1 MKPRLLNSFR
11 GYRYRYRYRYG
22 YRRKKP
28 EIRNIDKGI
37 IHILA
42 SFNNT
47 IITVT
52 DVKGHVIYWSSA
64 GACGFKGPKK
74 GSAFAAQKATES
86 VIYRVVIKRAAVL
99 ITGCGK
105 GRDAALRVIQH
116 NRIPIRAVVDITPN
130 PHNGCRPPAKRRV

>member
-1 MKPRLLNSFR
+1 MKPKSMWNL
-11 GYRYRYRYRYG
+11 YRN
-22 YRRKKP
+22 RRIKK
-28 EIRNIDKGI
+28 EIRRVDRGI
-37 IHILA
+37 IHIQS

-52 DVKGHVIYWSSA
+52 DVLGHVLSWSSA

-74 GSAFAAQKATES
+74 GSAFAAQTATEN
-86 VIYRVVIKRAAVL
+86 ITRTVVINRAAIL

-116 NRIPIRAVVDITPN
+116 SRILIRAVLDITPN
-130 PHNGCRPPAKRRV
+130 PHNGCRPPVKRRV